1 MQRGLSIL
9 RYSAPSNARAAIWLA
24 AIVAASIPAGLV
36 SESKEQTESAT
47 IRSTR
52 DGVYSIQEA
61 ARGRAL
67 YQRVC
72 SYCHET
78 DEFGPDYMVDWE
90 GQPVGSLFELIKA
103 SMPEDN
109 PGDLSRQQY
118 SNLVAY
124 LLQVNGLPAGEH
136 ELGNDP
142 MQLDKIVIEGPFE
155 KGHNPG

>member
-1 MQRGLSIL
+1 
-9 RYSAPSNARAAIWLA
+9 
-24 AIVAASIPAGLV
+24 
-36 SESKEQTESAT
+36 
-47 IRSTR
+47 
-52 DGVYSIQEA
+52 
-61 ARGRAL
+61 
-67 YQRVC
+67 
-72 SYCHET
+72 
-78 DEFGPDYMVDWE
+78 MVDWE